1 MDMEEYELEEE
12 VIGEEETGEETPIDF
27 GIILIGLG
35 TLILLTGVATAFI
48 IFTAFS
54 SQEVITLT
62 LTETSGTTS
71 YSGTWWVI
79 VQLVASLI
87 IIWAGGKLIDR
98 GIELRGEGLQ

>member
-1 MDMEEYELEEE
+1 MEEYEPEEE
-12 VIGEEETGEETPIDF
+12 IIDEEEAREKTPIDF
-27 GIILIGLG
+27 GIILISLG
-35 TLILLTGVATAFI
+35 TLTLLTGVATAFI
-48 IFTAFS
+48 IFSAFS